1 MKKDDWRALGIS
13 MLFPL
18 LVISACI
25 YSCVRKNRAETKRN
39 EIVLDSI
46 AKREKYVKDSIDSV
60 ENSPEY
66 KARMDSLDRARK
78 LRIENEEKETIVMV
92 SAGDTEYHFMTQC
105 FDLSDLGKI
114 RFMSEYNAKK
124 SGLKKCGLCVKDFS
138 HDKYIHVDNVSQY
151 ILDNYDVS
159 DIIDLFDISMDDFV
173 EEPDFER
180 DPGYDQRDY

>member
-60 ENSPEY
+60 ENTPEY
-66 KARMDSLDRARK
+66 KAWMDSLDRAK
-78 LRIENEEKETIVMV
+78 KIELENEEKETIVMV
-92 SAGDTEYHFMTQC
+92 CAGDDEYHFMTQC
-105 FDLSDLGKI
+105 FGISDLGKI
-114 RFMSEYNAKK
+114 RLMSEYNAKK
-124 SGLKKCGLCVKDFS
+124 SGFTQCDLCVRDFS

-159 DIIDLFDISMDDFV
+159 DIIDLFDLSIDDFV
-173 EEPDFER
+173 ADPEPDIVEPSYDER
-180 DPGYDQRDY
+180 F

>member
-1 MKKDDWRALGIS
+1 MKKDDWRALWIS
-13 MLFPL
+13 MSFPL

-25 YSCVRKNRAETKRN
+25 YSCVRNNRAETKRN

-60 ENSPEY
+60 KNTPEY
-66 KARMDSLDRARK
+66 KARIDSLDRARK
-78 LRIENEEKETIVMV
+78 LRIKNEEKETIVMIC
-92 SAGDTEYHFMTQC
+92 AGDDEYHFMTQC
-105 FDLSDLGKI
+105 FGISDLGKI
-114 RFMSEYNAKK
+114 RLMSEYNAKK
-124 SGLKKCGLCVKDFS
+124 SGFTQCDLCVKDFS

-159 DIIDLFDISMDDFV
+159 DIIDLFDINIDYFV

>member
-1 MKKDDWRALGIS
+1 MKKDNWRALGIS
-13 MLFPL
+13 ILFPL

-25 YSCVRKNRAETKRN
+25 YSCVRDNRAETKRN

-46 AKREKYVKDSIDSV
+46 AKRKKYVKDSIDSV

-78 LRIENEEKETIVMV
+78 LRLEREEKETIVMV

-114 RFMSEYNAKK
+114 RLMTEYHAIRN
-124 SGLKKCGLCVKDFS
+124 GLKKCGLCVRDFS

-151 ILDNYDVS
+151 ILNNYDVS
-159 DIIDLFDISMDDFV
+159 DIIDLFDISIDYFV